1 MGGNKW
7 APLKRQTEHL
17 LFLGTML
24 RRWGWRSCSEPAGRT
39 IVKSIFSRIQVS
51 VTGGCSYHF
60 YQWPDPHF
68 SVCCKSAQRS
78 LSHTLRWAVWG
89 GQGWV
94 NHLEAKPNL
103 WPKAEFAPVIKT
115 ESNPTE
121 SSHPVSLVW
130 LYIECSKQFV
140 LIVNKSQEIF
150 IWIFNFWHFL
160 KTALRRLS
168 NSRHIVTPWL
178 EAAISQFSPSQ
189 PSHLGFRLTCIGP
202 FSKVTRKFWCL
213 RTFNFEIIISSQEFA
228 KKMYRRWHVP
238 FTQSFLPV
246 IPSCV
251 TIVHL
256 DFGTG
261 VCVCVCACVC
271 VYVVLCSFIT
281 CVASCNHH
289 PIHLLAAP
297 S

>member
-78 LSHTLRWAVWG
+78 LSHTLRWAVGG
-89 GQGWV
+89 GQ
-94 NHLEAKPNL
+94 AKPNL

-213 RTFNFEIIISSQEFA
+213 RTFNFEIIIEPPIEKSTPPGCSLICG
-228 KKMYRRWHVP
+228 KLGL
-238 FTQSFLPV
+238 TQLSV
-246 IPSCV
+246 
-251 TIVHL
+251 
-256 DFGTG
+256 
-261 VCVCVCACVC
+261 
-271 VYVVLCSFIT
+271 FIT
-281 CVASCNHH
+281 SNDVLDTFAWIQQIADRGIVIQSINQVCDVFT
-289 PIHLLAAP
+289 
-297 S
+297 